1 MILDFPDTKG
11 EILQKLENYRR
22 LWGGLLRADNTVR
35 LISDNVKYRKLRY
48 IGWQIVELEVL
59 RNEGEERENAEG
71 DNGNKRKSEND
82 VALAI

>member
-1 MILDFPDTKG
+1 M
-11 EILQKLENYRR
+11 
-22 LWGGLLRADNTVR
+22 DNAVR

-82 VALAI
+82 VALVI

>member
-1 MILDFPDTKG
+1 MGGFG
-11 EILQKLENYRR
+11 
-22 LWGGLLRADNTVR
+22 GGLLRVDNAVR

-82 VALAI
+82 VALVI

>member
-1 MILDFPDTKG
+1 MGGFG
-11 EILQKLENYRR
+11 
-22 LWGGLLRADNTVR
+22 GGLLRVDNAVR

>member
-1 MILDFPDTKG
+1 MGGFG
-11 EILQKLENYRR
+11 
-22 LWGGLLRADNTVR
+22 GGLLRVDNAVR

-71 DNGNKRKSEND
+71 GITEIKGSRRIMLHLQYNLYE
-82 VALAI
+82 